1 MKSLTG
7 IVAAVATGALAAHF
21 LDPQQGRRR
30 RAVLRDK
37 IVSRV
42 GKIDEAG
49 RVIAQDLRNR
59 TQGTIVDL
67 RHRVG
72 SEEVID
78 EVLIERVRAKLGR
91 VVSHPGSIEVAA
103 REGVVTLRGPVLK
116 REVKRLMQAIWAV
129 PGVHGIENRL
139 EAHAQPGDVSG
150 LQGGQPRE
158 QRADIMQ
165 QHWAPATRTLAGGA
179 GGLLAAYGLAR
190 RSPLGLLF
198 GMAGAALA
206 LRAST
211 NMDAK
216 RLLGRRGR
224 RGIDFT
230 KTITIAA
237 PVEELFAFWANF
249 ENFPRFMRNV
259 RAVRRNADGSWHW
272 EVAGPL
278 GATVQ
283 WDAAV
288 TQSIPNQLI
297 AWSTKAGSPIQHAG
311 IVRFQP
317 SGAGTRVHIEL
328 SYNPPAGAAGHAVAS
343 LVGADPSAKMDEDL
357 TRLKSY
363 FETGKPAR
371 DAAIRSPA

>member
-1 MKSLTG
+1 MKSIAG
-7 IVAAVATGALAAHF
+7 IVVAAAAGALATHF

-30 RAVLRDK
+30 RALVRDK
-37 IVSRV
+37 VVSRL
-42 GKIDEAG
+42 GKMDEAG

-67 RHRVG
+67 WHRVG
-72 SEEVID
+72 AEETGD
-78 EVLIERVRAKLGR
+78 EVLVERVRAKLGR
-91 VVSHPGSIEVAA
+91 VVSHPGSLEVTA
-103 REGVVTLRGPVLK
+103 RAGVVTLRGPVLK
-116 REVKRLMQAIWAV
+116 REVKRLMQAVWAI
-129 PGVHGIENRL
+129 PGVHGVEDRL
-139 EAHAQPGDVSG
+139 ELHAQAGGVSG
-150 LQGGQPRE
+150 LQGGETRE

-165 QHWAPATRTLAGGA
+165 EHWAPATRSLAGGV

-198 GMAGAALA
+198 GAAGAALA
-206 LRAST
+206 LRAAT
-211 NMDAK
+211 NRDAK
-216 RLLGRRGR
+216 RLLGHRGR

-230 KTITIAA
+230 KTISIAA
-237 PVEELFAFWANF
+237 PVDELFAFWANF

-259 RAVRRNADGSWHW
+259 RTVRKNADGSWHW

-288 TQSIPNQLI
+288 TQSIRNELI
-297 AWSTKAGSPIQHAG
+297 AWSTKAGSPVQHAG

-317 SGAGTRVHIEL
+317 EGGATRVHIEM
-328 SYNPPAGAAGHAVAS
+328 SYNPPAGVAAHVVAS
-343 LVGADPSAKMDEDL
+343 VLGADPRAEMDEDL
-357 TRLKSY
+357 MRLKGY

-371 DAAIRSPA
+371 DAAARAPV